1 MLHGGLVHA
10 QGHRGTAFRVRD
22 EQRPCLIDTIAPL
35 RDIVT
40 VEPAARLVGTILLHQ
55 LTLAAHRLL
64 TVFPCVIEIR
74 QVDAKAN
81 RGTDHTHRSSLQET
95 GHLLLLHSFHQPGY
109 YQCQDDEQV
118 VVGHLHMVGVDLK
131 SGKHRCQE
139 QAPQILT
146 PVGQYQTGNQRRQ
159 VGQGPYLPDMT
170 GSDDNQEIG

>member
-1 MLHGGLVHA
+1 MLHRRLTHAHRHRSTTLCIGNQQCPRLV
-10 QGHRGTAFRVRD
+10 
-22 EQRPCLIDTIAPL
+22 DTITPL

-40 VEPAARLVGTILLHQ
+40 IETAARLVGTILLHQ

-74 QVDAKAN
+74 QVDAKAD

-95 GHLLLLHSFHQPGY
+95 GHLLLLHSFHQPGNH
-109 YQCQDDEQV
+109 QCQDDEQV

-131 SGKHRCQE
+131 SGKHRRQE

-146 PVGQYQTGNQRRQ
+146 PVGQYQTGNQRWQ